1 MEPAYTPPP
10 PMAEGGKKKKKKKGG
25 GERNRRTKR
34 EPAYSP
40 LSEKKKPQEKR
51 EKNPI
56 NLRTKMLHLR
66 CKSQK
71 ISGPCINKIIK
82 NIFPNILNKKVPQK
96 IGNNLSDYA
105 QIHSQRL

>member
-1 MEPAYTPPP
+1 
-10 PMAEGGKKKKKKKGG
+10 
-25 GERNRRTKR
+25 
-34 EPAYSP
+34 
-40 LSEKKKPQEKR
+40 
-51 EKNPI
+51 
-56 NLRTKMLHLR
+56 MLHLR